1 MKPSKVL
8 ITILKGDLAIRNK
21 VADACGVKV
30 STVQKW
36 IRESD
41 NSLLDLR
48 VLRTVAEGTGI
59 PEENLVEVQISEKV
73 A

>member
-8 ITILKGDLAIRNK
+8 LTILKGDLEMRDK

-30 STVQKW
+30 STVNTW
-36 IRESD
+36 IRTESD
-41 NSLLDLR
+41 SLLDLR
-48 VLRTVAEGTGI
+48 VLRVIAEGTGI